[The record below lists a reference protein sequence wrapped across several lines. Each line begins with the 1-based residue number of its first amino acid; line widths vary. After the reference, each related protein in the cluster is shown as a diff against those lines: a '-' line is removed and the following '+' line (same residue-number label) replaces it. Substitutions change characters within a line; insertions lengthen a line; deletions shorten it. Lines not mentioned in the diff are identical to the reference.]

1 MKIAFIGKM
10 CSGKTW
16 CINYLKS
23 LNSDFFV
30 TRFAKMV
37 KVIANDLF
45 FMTEKDRVLLQQIG
59 TKMREINPD
68 VFVYYV
74 IQETLGK
81 QFCLLDDARYHN
93 EIINLKKNGW
103 ILVKLSIS
111 PELQLK
117 RLKDVYPDTW
127 ETHLERTNHES
138 ETQQDSIDPD
148 LIDYTIDVNR
158 TDVKAMLKHIYINN
172 LVE

>member
-74 IQETLGK
+74 IQETRGK